1 LGNKVD
7 DDFSHRFLKCLPPR
21 FDTLVT
27 IIVRGGLKGVTP
39 TQVLGDVV
47 TQDTCHVEMEVVDKE
62 DEKKKK
68 KNVTFKV
75 TTSSKGKSKKR
86 KNEVMMKIK
95 AQAQVWR
102 MRDGS
107 LCALVWQIHKE
118 EGLWCKKKEIIIQ
131 KEGRKKML

>member
-7 DDFSHRFLKCLPPR
+7 DDFSHRFLRCLPPR

-68 KNVTFKV
+68 NVTFKV
-75 TTSSKGKSKKR
+75 TTSSKGKSKK
-86 KNEVMMKIK
+86 KEESSDDEDESSSSSVEDEG
-95 AQAQVWR
+95 WL
-102 MRDGS
+102 S
-107 LCALVWQIHKE
+107 LCA
-118 EGLWCKKKEIIIQ
+118 GLANS
-131 KEGRKKML
+131 

>member
-1 LGNKVD
+1 MGNKVD
-7 DDFSHRFLKCLPPR
+7 DDFSHQFLRCLPPR
-21 FDTLVT
+21 FDTLAT

-118 EGLWCKKKEIIIQ
+118 
-131 KEGRKKML
+131 

>member
-1 LGNKVD
+1 MGNKVD

-62 DEKKKK
+62 DEKKK
-68 KNVTFKV
+68 NVTFKV
-75 TTSSKGKSKKR
+75 TTSSKGKSKK
-86 KNEVMMKIK
+86 KEESSDDEDESSSSSVEDEG
-95 AQAQVWR
+95 WL
-102 MRDGS
+102 S
-107 LCALVWQIHKE
+107 LCA
-118 EGLWCKKKEIIIQ
+118 GLANS
-131 KEGRKKML
+131 

>member
-7 DDFSHRFLKCLPPR
+7 DDFSHRFLRCLPPR

-47 TQDTCHVEMEVVDKE
+47 TQDTCHAEMEVVDKE
-62 DEKKKK
+62 DEKK

-75 TTSSKGKSKKR
+75 TTSSKGKSKK
-86 KNEVMMKIK
+86 KEESSDDEDESSSSSVEDEG
-95 AQAQVWR
+95 WL
-102 MRDGS
+102 S
-107 LCALVWQIHKE
+107 LCA
-118 EGLWCKKKEIIIQ
+118 GLANS
-131 KEGRKKML
+131 

>member
-1 LGNKVD
+1 MGNKVD
-7 DDFSHRFLKCLPPR
+7 DDFSHRFLRCLPPR

-68 KNVTFKV
+68 NVTFKV
-75 TTSSKGKSKKR
+75 TTSSKGKSKK
-86 KNEVMMKIK
+86 KEESSDDEDESSSSSVEDEG
-95 AQAQVWR
+95 WL
-102 MRDGS
+102 S
-107 LCALVWQIHKE
+107 LCA
-118 EGLWCKKKEIIIQ
+118 GLANS
-131 KEGRKKML
+131 

>member
-1 LGNKVD
+1 MGNKVD
-7 DDFSHRFLKCLPPR
+7 DDFSHRFLRCLPPR

-75 TTSSKGKSKKR
+75 TTSSKGKSKK
-86 KNEVMMKIK
+86 KEESSDDEDESSSSSVEDEG
-95 AQAQVWR
+95 WL
-102 MRDGS
+102 S
-107 LCALVWQIHKE
+107 LCA
-118 EGLWCKKKEIIIQ
+118 GLANS
-131 KEGRKKML
+131 